1 MTKNITTGIF
11 KIKSFNR
18 EDGDVTFDLKSG
30 TKTLTHSHDS
40 RTLLVLPRRTFSLV
54 HPDIIMKIKN
64 FTINTQKI
72 ENLSEVSDIEQF
84 EYLETPDEVTN
95 FDILARYDNSTRT
108 LEYFYLES
116 NLNTESFEGLT

>member
-1 MTKNITTGIF
+1 MTNNITTGIF